1 MSAFLKNAKR
11 LDMKRL
17 GKEGKHVFTTL
28 LKKVTTAFLIAFLTS
43 TLLLTYFTPKVAA
56 SPIAISSISP
66 SNGYVGDQV
75 RVIGTIDVNGTYK
88 IFFDGELVTNGTAS
102 PQKAVNT
109 TFLIPHRFKGDH
121 AVTIHDVSANTTSA
135 PVYFTV
141 RTNYY
146 INAIMPPQQTQFM
159 ESQSAKIRLNVTGG
173 EENNPPTANVTVMLP
188 LPVGTIYYGSLLQL
202 VNTTRLG
209 EYMAEINYPN
219 DFGLHAHM
227 NYTGTYNVFFN
238 ILNVTRAVG
247 SFMVGLTKVTQHH
260 RFETVTIQGANYT
273 QQNERVWIN
282 ITSAGKT
289 VFSTNVPA
297 IEGIVNANWTIPWN
311 ATYGT
316 YNTTVT
322 SSTSPS
328 TIKSIRDTQTF
339 TISRAIFQSQIQIKN
354 LDNENVSDVTV
365 VAYNGTQ
372 RVISAISDNSGLAR
386 LSLDAYQYSFK
397 AFLKGEL
404 GVQVGNISALNITGS
419 INQTLVVQ
427 LANIRLFIKDNAENP
442 LPFISID
449 LKYNYT
455 RVGGT
460 KVSDMRT
467 LETNGTGIVN
477 FRNTFINTSYV
488 IEAKRYGYIFNTT
501 SIGNLT
507 ASQWINITCPTYALF
522 IHVVDSKEIPLSNVS
537 MNVTEWS
544 SGLLVGNKSWVTD
557 DRGSISLN
565 LTFGRYEVKIYDYSV
580 ELGSIVVLNDTIV
593 DLTEDR
599 MFEEI
604 HCKIVNLSPSILVVD
619 YFGQPIPNAEIR
631 IERFSEIKQ
640 DWVGIT
646 SPLRTDAN
654 GVASLPS
661 IGGEYSI
668 SIYMQG
674 LLSDIKSFY
683 IDETHVLVFKID
695 KYITI
700 GGLILETI
708 QLVVGIALG
717 LLIIS
722 LGIALTYKKILQ
734 KITKRLLGSGKK

>member
-1 MSAFLKNAKR
+1 M
-11 LDMKRL
+11 
-17 GKEGKHVFTTL
+17 FTTL
-28 LKKVTTAFLIAFLTS
+28 LKKVITVFLIAFLTS

-56 SPIAISSISP
+56 SPIAITISSP
-66 SNGYVGDQV
+66 SGYVGDQV
-75 RVIGTIDVNGTYK
+75 RVIGTIDAVNGTYK

-135 PVYFTV
+135 PAYFTV
-141 RTNYY
+141 NTNYY
-146 INAIMPPQQTQFM
+146 INVIMPPQQTQFM

-188 LPVGTIYYGSLLQL
+188 LPVGTIYYGSPLQL

-247 SFMVGLTKVTQHH
+247 SFTVGLTKVTQYH

-297 IEGIVNANWTIPWN
+297 IEGIVNANWAIPWN

-316 YNTTVT
+316 YNVTIT
-322 SSTSPS
+322 SSTSPWTS
-328 TIKSIRDTQTF
+328 KLLRDTQTF

-354 LDNENVSDVTV
+354 LDNENVSGATV

-372 RVISAISDNSGLAR
+372 RVISAISDNSGLAS

-404 GVQVGNISALNITGS
+404 GVQVGNISALNITGN

-427 LANIRLFIKDNAENP
+427 LANIKLFIKDKAENP

-460 KVSDMRT
+460 KVSDTRT
-467 LETNGTGIVN
+467 LETNGTGIGN
-477 FRNTFINTSYV
+477 FPNTFINTSYI

-507 ASQWINITCPTYALF
+507 ASQWINITCPTYTLF
-522 IHVVDSKEIPLSNVS
+522 VNVVDSKEIPLSNMLV
-537 MNVTEWS
+537 NVTEWS
-544 SGLLVGNKSWVTD
+544 SGLLIGNKSWVTD

-565 LTFGRYEVKIYDYSV
+565 LTFGRYKIKIYNYSA
-580 ELGSIVVLNDTIV
+580 ELGSIVALNDTIV

-631 IERFSEIKQ
+631 IERLSEIKQ
-640 DWVGIT
+640 DWIGIT

-668 SIYMQG
+668 SIYMLG
-674 LLSDIKSFY
+674 RLSDIKSFY
-683 IDETHVLVFKID
+683 IDETRMLVFKID

-700 GGLILETI
+700 AGLILETN

-717 LLIIS
+717 LLVIS
-722 LGIALTYKKILQ
+722 LIIALTYKKILQ
-734 KITKRLLGSGKK
+734 KITNRLLGLGKK